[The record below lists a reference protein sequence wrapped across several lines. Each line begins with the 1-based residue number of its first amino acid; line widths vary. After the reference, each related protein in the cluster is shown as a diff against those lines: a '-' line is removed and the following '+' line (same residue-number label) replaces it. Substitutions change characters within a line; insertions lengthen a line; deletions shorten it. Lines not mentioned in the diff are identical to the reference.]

1 MRIALFPGS
10 FDPFTLGHLDVLNMA
25 IRLFDKV
32 IIAVGY
38 NMQKPG
44 YFSVEER
51 VDIIRRSIGN
61 MDRVEVSSYK
71 GLTIEYCKSI
81 GAQFIVRGL
90 RTTTDFELERV
101 IAQAHTKLHPEI
113 TTVFLPSGHEYAFI
127 TSTVVR
133 DVLVNGGDVSTFM
146 ANGVTI
152 KAK

>member
-71 GLTIEYCKSI
+71 GLTI
-81 GAQFIVRGL
+81 
-90 RTTTDFELERV
+90 
-101 IAQAHTKLHPEI
+101 
-113 TTVFLPSGHEYAFI
+113 
-127 TSTVVR
+127 
-133 DVLVNGGDVSTFM
+133 
-146 ANGVTI
+146 
-152 KAK
+152 